1 MNTSPHTSTPAPQA
15 MCSMKSKRRV
25 AIVHDW
31 LPVYGG
37 AERVLEQMLMVYPE
51 ADVFSLIDALDE
63 ENRKFLKG
71 RPVKTSFVQKLPGG
85 KKYYRHC
92 FPIMPLAI
100 EQFDFSPYDMVI
112 TSSYAFAK
120 GIITGPRQLHLCY
133 CHSPIRYAW
142 DLQTQYLKESRMDRG
157 PLTWLVR
164 GMLHFIRMWD
174 SRTAAGVDAFMA
186 NSRFISR
193 RIEKVYRR
201 DATVV
206 YPPVNIDRFE
216 VGAEKENF
224 YVTASRLVPYKRI
237 DLIIQA
243 FNGMPDRQLVVM
255 GDGPELPKLR
265 RLAGPNVKVMG
276 YQPQEVLKSHL
287 KRARGF
293 VFAGEEDFG
302 IILLEAQASGT
313 PVIAYGRGGALETV
327 IENQTGL
334 FFGEQSTES
343 LQGAVAEFESRQW
356 DAQKCRQNAERFSAQ
371 VFRDKFQQFV
381 EAEWERFA
389 AMTAGV
395 DSASASRHGRRIGT
409 QEDEPM
415 QEEAALGMRMQ
426 PMLPS

>member
-1 MNTSPHTSTPAPQA
+1 
-15 MCSMKSKRRV
+15 MKSNRRI

-37 AERVLEQMLMVYPE
+37 AERVLEQMLQVYPD
-51 ADVFSLIDALDE
+51 ADVFSLIDALDD

-71 RPVKTSFVQKLPGG
+71 KPVKTSFVQKLPGG

-92 FPIMPLAI
+92 FPLMPLAI
-100 EQFDFSPYDMVI
+100 EQFDFSGYDLVI

-142 DLQTQYLKESRMDRG
+142 DLQTQYLKESKMDSG
-157 PLTWLVR
+157 LKGWFVR
-164 GMLHFIRMWD
+164 SMLHFIRMWD

-186 NSRFISR
+186 NSRFIAR

-206 YPPVNIDRFE
+206 YPPVNVERFE
-216 VGAEKENF
+216 TCSEKEDF
-224 YVTASRLVPYKRI
+224 YVTASRLVPYKRM
-237 DLIIQA
+237 DLLIQA
-243 FNGMPDRQLVVM
+243 FNGMPDRELVVI

-276 YQPQEVLKSHL
+276 WQPQEVLKSHL
-287 KRARGF
+287 MRAKAF
-293 VFAGEEDFG
+293 VFGGEEDFG
-302 IILLEAQASGT
+302 IILLEAQACGT

-327 IENQTGL
+327 VENKTGL

-343 LQGAVAEFESRQW
+343 LQAAIAEFDTRKW
-356 DAQKCRQNAERFSAQ
+356 DSSACRQNAERFSAKL
-371 VFRDKFQQFV
+371 FRERFQQFV
-381 EAEWERFA
+381 EGEWARFNA
-389 AMTAGV
+389 ISTASEPEMEIQR
-395 DSASASRHGRRIGT
+395 DWRQNIPHEEEMIG
-409 QEDEPM
+409 EP
-415 QEEAALGMRMQ
+415 AALGNRMQ
-426 PMLPS
+426 QLLPI

>member
-1 MNTSPHTSTPAPQA
+1 MNNSPTIFTPKTTA
-15 MCSMKSKRRV
+15 MCSMKSKRRI

-37 AERVLEQMLMVYPE
+37 AERVLEQMLKVYPD

-63 ENRKFLKG
+63 ENRKFLNGK
-71 RPVKTSFVQKLPGG
+71 PVKTSFVQKLPGG

-92 FPIMPLAI
+92 FPLMPLAI

-142 DLQTQYLKESRMDRG
+142 DLQTQYLKESKMDRG
-157 PLTWLVR
+157 PMTWLVR
-164 GMLHFIRMWD
+164 SMLHFIRMWD

-186 NSRFISR
+186 NSRFIAR

-206 YPPVNIDRFE
+206 YPPVNIERFE
-216 VGAEKENF
+216 TCSEKENF
-224 YVTASRLVPYKRI
+224 YVTASRLVPYKRM

-243 FNGMPDRQLVVM
+243 FNGMPDRQLVVI

-265 RLAGPNVKVMG
+265 RLAGPNVKVLG
-276 YQPQEVLKSHL
+276 WQPQEVLKSHL
-287 KRARGF
+287 QRAKGF
-293 VFAGEEDFG
+293 VFGGEEDFG
-302 IILLEAQASGT
+302 IILLEAQACGT

-327 IENQTGL
+327 VENQTGM
-334 FFGEQSTES
+334 FFGEQSVES
-343 LQGAVAEFESRQW
+343 LQSAIAEFETRTW
-356 DAQKCRQNAERFSAQ
+356 DAIKCRQNSERFSAKL
-371 VFRDKFQQFV
+371 FRERFQQFV
-381 EAEWERFA
+381 EGEWERFA
-389 AMTAGV
+389 AMSSGV
-395 DSASASRHGRRIGT
+395 DTTAESSHHRRQDLPPEEMIG
-409 QEDEPM
+409 EEP
-415 QEEAALGMRMQ
+415 ALGLRKQ
-426 PMLPS
+426 QLLPV

>member
-1 MNTSPHTSTPAPQA
+1 MNMLRHPSPSKHTA
-15 MCSMKSKRRV
+15 MCSHKPKRRI

-37 AERVLEQMLMVYPE
+37 AERVLEQMLNVYPD
-51 ADVFSLIDALDE
+51 ADVFSLIDALNE

-92 FPIMPLAI
+92 FPLMPLAI
-100 EQFDFSPYDMVI
+100 EQFDFSGYDMVI

-142 DLQTQYLKESRMDRG
+142 DLQTQYLKESKMERG
-157 PLTWLVR
+157 LLSWFVR

-186 NSRFISR
+186 NSRFIAR

-206 YPPVNIDRFE
+206 YPPVNVDRFE
-216 VGAEKENF
+216 VCAEKEDF
-224 YVTASRLVPYKRI
+224 YVTASRLVPYKRM

-243 FNGMPDRQLVVM
+243 FNGMPDRQLVVI
-255 GDGPELPKLR
+255 GDGPELPKLQ
-265 RLAGPNVKVMG
+265 RLAGPNVKVLG
-276 YQPQEVLKSHL
+276 WQPQEVLRSHL
-287 KRARGF
+287 MRAKGF
-293 VFAGEEDFG
+293 VFGGEEDFG
-302 IILLEAQASGT
+302 IILLEAQACGT

-327 IENQTGL
+327 VENKTGL

-343 LQGAVAEFESRQW
+343 LQSAIAEFETREW
-356 DAQKCRQNAERFSAQ
+356 NPHACRQNAERFSAKL
-371 VFRDKFQQFV
+371 FRDRFQQFV
-381 EAEWERFA
+381 ESEWERF
-389 AMTAGV
+389 TATSSQV
-395 DSASASRHGRRIGT
+395 
-409 QEDEPM
+409 EPEEENQGDWRQNVP
-415 QEEAALGMRMQ
+415 QEELIAASPMGARRQQLQ
-426 PMLPS
+426 PA

>member
-1 MNTSPHTSTPAPQA
+1 MSSL
-15 MCSMKSKRRV
+15 KSKRRI

-37 AERVLEQMLMVYPE
+37 AERVLEQMLEVYPD
-51 ADVFSLIDALDE
+51 ADIFSLIDALSD

-71 RPVKTSFVQKLPGG
+71 KPVKTSFVQKLPGG

-100 EQFDFSPYDMVI
+100 EQFDFSGYDLVI

-142 DLQTQYLKESRMDRG
+142 DLQNQYLKESKMDSG
-157 PLTWLVR
+157 VKGWFVR
-164 GMLHFIRMWD
+164 SMLHFIRMWD

-186 NSRFISR
+186 NSRFIAR

-206 YPPVNIDRFE
+206 YPPVNIERFE
-216 VGAEKENF
+216 FSSEKENF
-224 YVTASRLVPYKRI
+224 YVTASRLVPYKRM

-243 FNGMPDRQLVVM
+243 FNGMPDRQLVVI
-255 GDGPELPKLR
+255 GDGPELPKLQK
-265 RLAGPNVKVMG
+265 LAGPNVKVLG
-276 YQPQEVLKSHL
+276 WQPQEVLKSHL
-287 KRARGF
+287 MRAKGF

-302 IILLEAQASGT
+302 IILLEAQACGT

-327 IENQTGL
+327 IENKTGL
-334 FFGEQSTES
+334 FFGEQTIES
-343 LQGAVAEFESRQW
+343 LQAAIAESDTLKWDSVA
-356 DAQKCRQNAERFSAQ
+356 CRQNAERFSAPL
-371 VFRDKFQQFV
+371 FRERFEQFV
-381 EAEWERFA
+381 EGEWERFA
-389 AMTAGV
+389 AASTAV
-395 DSASASRHGRRIGT
+395 ETHD
-409 QEDEPM
+409 
-415 QEEAALGMRMQ
+415 AAPRGMRTQQ
-426 PMLPS
+426 PLPA